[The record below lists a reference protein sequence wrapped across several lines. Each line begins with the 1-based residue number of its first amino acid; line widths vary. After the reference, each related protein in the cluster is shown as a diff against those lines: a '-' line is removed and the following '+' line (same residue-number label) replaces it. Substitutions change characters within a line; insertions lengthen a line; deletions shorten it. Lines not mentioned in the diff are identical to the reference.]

1 MLKQLRDVDVDDL
14 TEEQAKKFR
23 ELSRTEELIKEQRIN
38 RQLAGMTYL
47 TGAYSLAQAGIITG
61 GGPTDYAERDRMRKT
76 GWEPYSIK
84 INDKYYPISRLD
96 PFSQIAALA
105 SDFQYITNE
114 LSQAKLSPAER
125 EDFNTLSFFVAK
137 SMFKNLVTMI
147 SDKTYLK
154 SMGEMIK

>member
-76 GWEPYSIK
+76 G
-84 INDKYYPISRLD
+84 
-96 PFSQIAALA
+96 FSNPWNARDSKKNENLRMEQYNIQK
-105 SDFQYITNE
+105 SKVRQETVDF
-114 LSQAKLSPAER
+114 K
-125 EDFNTLSFFVAK
+125 D
-137 SMFKNLVTMI
+137 NLVYNAKHDI
-147 SDKTYLK
+147 K
-154 SMGEMIK
+154 SENVNE